1 MIKRTTIEPTI
12 SKTIKPKMIKR
23 ENAAVN
29 DSPTY
34 IFNPDQ
40 ELMKE
45 VPDCREYIGTACK
58 IKDVNVMISKNFK
71 DNYYDIEFK
80 DGSQLSAVSGRCLTK
95 QRIIEGATA
104 LVKGEGGTFENAG
117 TTWKVIAQNEDDT
130 VIVGL
135 DADGNASDRYVVAW
149 GLQPD
154 GSWNQGHY
162 FNTKDE
168 ALKFFNER
176 AKKTEA
182 YNKAEF
188 AKKREYCTNDYD
200 VYYLRNNKDNYF
212 VMKKG
217 ETPWEHKELTQTDIE
232 GVKHLNKLNLN
243 KKAAMNESIEADN
256 TTEFYGYEVTPY
268 SVLPPFK
275 TGLWIR
281 VRRKNSNNRE
291 YYTFVNDAK
300 AKECYKDIVSGT
312 VEPEDISDIALG
324 YTSSD
329 YGEQLRWLDYADN
342 FTPYKKPLE
351 ESPMRMSDDYF
362 VGDMETGR
370 IYHGIGDAMN
380 AVKSTVTKTG
390 EVVTIQNVS
399 LADEVAE
406 CKQPVLEDDKHITAN
421 PAEALKAI
429 KYEESSNQSGEV
441 VYHSDELYSPD
452 IAVFGDLIE
461 VLPLTAD
468 QLPLTMTVEDHGK
481 LVARL
486 AQVQKV
492 LEDLK

>member
-1 MIKRTTIEPTI
+1 MIKPTTIEPTI
-12 SKTIKPKMIKR
+12 SKIIKPKMIKR

-29 DSPTY
+29 DAPTY

-40 ELMKE
+40 QLMKE
-45 VPDCREYIGTACK
+45 VPDCREYKGTACK
-58 IKDVNVMISKNFK
+58 ITDVNVMISKNFK

-95 QRIIEGATA
+95 QRIIEGATE
-104 LVKGEGGTFENAG
+104 LIKGEGSTFENAG
-117 TTWKVIAQNEDDT
+117 TTWKVLTQNEDDT
-130 VIVGL
+130 VIVAL
-135 DADGNASDRYVVAW
+135 DPDGNERDKYVVAW

-162 FNTKDE
+162 FNTKAD

-176 AKKTEA
+176 SAK
-182 YNKAEF
+182 
-188 AKKREYCTNDYD
+188 
-200 VYYLRNNKDNYF
+200 
-212 VMKKG
+212 
-217 ETPWEHKELTQTDIE
+217 
-232 GVKHLNKLNLN
+232 
-243 KKAAMNESIEADN
+243 NESLEADN
-256 TTEFYGYEVTPY
+256 VIEFYGYEVTPY

-281 VRRKNSNNRE
+281 VRRENSNNRE

-300 AKECYKDIVSGT
+300 PKECYKDIVCGI
-312 VEPEDISDIALG
+312 VDPENISDIALG

-329 YGEQLRWLDYADN
+329 GGEQLRWLDYADN
-342 FTPYKKPLE
+342 FTPYKQPIE

-362 VGDMETGR
+362 VGDTETGR

-390 EVVTIQNVS
+390 EVITIQNVS

-406 CKQPVLEDDKHITAN
+406 CKQPVLEGDKHLTDD
-421 PAEALKAI
+421 PTEALKAI
-429 KYEESSNQSGEV
+429 GYKESSNHAGEV
-441 VYHSDELYSPD
+441 IYRSDDLYSPD

-468 QLPLTMTVEDHGK
+468 QLPLTMTIEDNGK
-481 LVARL
+481 LIARL
-486 AQVQKV
+486 AQIQKV